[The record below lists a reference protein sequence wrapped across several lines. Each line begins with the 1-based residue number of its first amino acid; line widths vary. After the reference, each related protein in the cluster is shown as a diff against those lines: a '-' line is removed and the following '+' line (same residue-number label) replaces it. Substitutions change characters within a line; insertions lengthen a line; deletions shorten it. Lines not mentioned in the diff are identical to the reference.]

1 VDQEDAQYRAG
12 RVVIILS
19 HDEICE
25 LRRLFSQIGNTC
37 DVACQSLQKKGSPPT
52 ESEFQRF
59 KELTAHLTVAV
70 ERINSIIG

>member
-1 VDQEDAQYRAG
+1 MDQEDAQYRAG

-25 LRRLFSQIGNTC
+25 LRGLFSHIANTC
-37 DVACQSLQKKGSPPT
+37 ADACETLQKKDPPPT
-52 ESEFQRF
+52 GSEFQRF
-59 KELTAHLTVAV
+59 KGLTANLTAAI